1 MFIFWHAWLRPPLRY
16 NEYLCAEKREFGVIV
31 VSSISYII
39 TTIRKTEEK
48 NYGYFSLV
56 GE

>member
-1 MFIFWHAWLRPPLRY
+1 MFTFWNAWLRPPLRY